1 MHILTLVCYYQSGK
15 NTQIRNLSNE
25 LKIICEMLALKI
37 VMDPLRL
44 TANVKVTTFLGSIPA
59 SWGAADK
66 AVLMKV
72 LKKFPKNLPE
82 SLGIY
87 F

>member
-15 NTQIRNLSNE
+15 NTQVRNLSNE

-44 TANVKVTTFLGSIPA
+44 TANVKVTTFLGSVPA
-59 SWGAADK
+59 FSDT
-66 AVLMKV
+66 V
-72 LKKFPKNLPE
+72 E
-82 SLGIY
+82 SEGRQTKQ